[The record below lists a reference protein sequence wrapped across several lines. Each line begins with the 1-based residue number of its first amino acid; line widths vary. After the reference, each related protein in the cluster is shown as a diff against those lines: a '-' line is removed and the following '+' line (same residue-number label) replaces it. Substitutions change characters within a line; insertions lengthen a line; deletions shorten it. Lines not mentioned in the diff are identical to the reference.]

1 MQASS
6 DGTGAGKG
14 GRGKRVEKEGGKS
27 EARKGVKREDSETPL
42 QLQERA
48 EIEQTVKAWAEG
60 TASTLIPNADAAKD
74 RLTFAASLSGFGRK
88 VVHEVAESLVL
99 PCRATPS

>member
-14 GRGKRVEKEGGKS
+14 GRGKRVEKAGAKGGAK
-27 EARKGVKREDSETPL
+27 KGVKGDDTETPL

-60 TASTLIPNADAAKD
+60 TESTLIPNADAAED

-88 VVHEVAESLVL
+88 VVHEVAESMVQ

>member
-6 DGTGAGKG
+6 DRTRAGKG
-14 GRGKRVEKEGGKS
+14 GGGKRVEKAG
-27 EARKGVKREDSETPL
+27 AKGVKGEDTETPL

-60 TASTLIPNADAAKD
+60 TAGTRIPNAVAAED